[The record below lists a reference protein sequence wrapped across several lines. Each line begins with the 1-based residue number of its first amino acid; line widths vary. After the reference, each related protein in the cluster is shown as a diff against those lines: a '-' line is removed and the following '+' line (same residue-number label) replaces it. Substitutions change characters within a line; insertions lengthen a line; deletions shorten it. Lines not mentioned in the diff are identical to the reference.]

1 MKYDDR
7 FRKEAVRLS
16 LEIGVGEAAKKLGIP
31 YYTLAEWRKNR
42 SNHLIKEG
50 LRRDEEIKKMNS
62 AELQNLIE
70 QLQEENSRLTKEKR
84 EVEEANEIFKDALGF
99 LSKTERKSKCFRY
112 LQAEVTSKIY
122 HYVFAYYNT
131 IRINT
136 FNLGGLPPMVY
147 RELYYKNNLRQLT
160 A

>member
-16 LEIGVGEAAKKLGIP
+16 LEIGVGEAAKKLRIP

-62 AELQNLIE
+62 AELQNLVE

-84 EVEEANEIFKDALGF
+84 EVEEANEILKDALGF
-99 LSKTERKSKCFRY
+99 FVQDRKK
-112 LQAEVTSKIY
+112 K
-122 HYVFAYYNT
+122 
-131 IRINT
+131 
-136 FNLGGLPPMVY
+136 
-147 RELYYKNNLRQLT
+147 
-160 A
+160 